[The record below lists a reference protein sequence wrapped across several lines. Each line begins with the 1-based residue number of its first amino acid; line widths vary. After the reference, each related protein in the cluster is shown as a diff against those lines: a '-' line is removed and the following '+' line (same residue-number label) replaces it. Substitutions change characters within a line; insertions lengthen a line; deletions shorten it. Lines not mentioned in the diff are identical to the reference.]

1 MKRAWYL
8 ILEEHAR
15 WRLDISPDGGQGAI
29 MFVIS
34 LVGGSW

>member
-8 ILEEHAR
+8 ILEEHAG
-15 WRLDISPDGGQGAI
+15 WRFDGGQDAI

-34 LVGGSW
+34 LVCGSW